1 MNNQEHL
8 DVARKIAGEG
18 IVLLKMKLCF
28 SQLMQTKK

>member
-18 IVLLKMKLCF
+18 VLLKNEALF
-28 SQLMQTKK
+28 SQLMQTK